1 MASKSIQILVNEF
14 PAAADSSVVAVVSAA
29 GIGIIVEVCAEG
41 WTICS
46 DRFNPFIVLNE
57 CALRFT
63 SRPDAVDEKGASAR
77 RATRFNRPEIPS
89 RMGEGRLVRGASCRI

>member
-14 PAAADSSVVAVVSAA
+14 PAATDSSVVAVVSAA

-57 CALRFT
+57 CALGFT
-63 SRPDAVDEKGASAR
+63 SRADAVGEKGASVR
-77 RATRFNRPEIPS
+77 RVTCFNRPESPY
-89 RMGEGRLVRGASCRI
+89 RVGGGWLVRGE